1 MQPLSAS
8 AGRLA
13 SRHAAALY
21 LTARRL
27 NAPDNVGSE
36 AGHANGATCMH
47 SETADAVAMLD
58 VVIRSRSCVRA
69 LRPDPV
75 PRPQLIEILETAR
88 AAPSNFNSQPWR
100 VYLLTGEAKRALGKA
115 LLQAHNGNTVPPFSP
130 FPQPMPP
137 DCGARVDDFG
147 RRYYSALGIDRSDMA
162 ARARQTGRNFVFFD
176 APVGMIFTINEA
188 LTKHSWLDFGLFLQ
202 TLILAAQV
210 RGLATCP
217 QVSFVRFQSVIAEQL
232 GLDPEEMVTCGMSLG
247 YADVQAPV
255 NRLNMPREPLEA
267 FTRWVGFDE

>member
-1 MQPLSAS
+1 
-8 AGRLA
+8 
-13 SRHAAALY
+13 
-21 LTARRL
+21 
-27 NAPDNVGSE
+27 
-36 AGHANGATCMH
+36 MH

-58 VVIRSRSCVRA
+58 AVIRSRSCVRA
-69 LRPDPV
+69 FLPDPV
-75 PRPQLIEILETAR
+75 PRHQLIEILETAR

-100 VYLLTGEAKRALGKA
+100 VYLLTGEAKHALGEA
-115 LLQAHNGNTVPPFSP
+115 LVQAHTGNTVPPFSP

-147 RRYYSALGIDRSDMA
+147 RRYYSKLGIDRSDMA
-162 ARARQTGRNFVFFD
+162 ARARQTGRNFVFFN
-176 APVGMIFTINEA
+176 APVGVIFTIHGA

-247 YADVQAPV
+247 YADVQAAV
-255 NRLNMPREPLEA
+255 NRLNMPREPLET